1 MASRGVLPE
10 VCSQIPDVRSAN
22 ACQSEGRAS
31 SRTAKMYQSA
41 SWLSSVSWLVL
52 LTSPS
57 SVLARLE
64 ALTPLGL

>member
-1 MASRGVLPE
+1 MVSRGVLPE
-10 VCSQIPDVRSAN
+10 VCSQIPEVRPVN
-22 ACQSEGRAS
+22 ASQSEGRAS

-41 SWLSSVSWLVL
+41 SWPSSLSWLVL